1 MLIKQVM
8 LDRIATGEIDT
19 LFRRQKR
26 PTVKTGGT
34 LRTAI
39 GMLDI
44 LAVEQIELADVTDAD
59 ARRAGFESAE
69 AAVAA
74 LTEKSEGVFLRVRV
88 QIGGVDPRLVLR
100 SKGDLDAS
108 ELAEA
113 RKRLERLDR
122 AGKRGPWTVQFLTM
136 LSQRPHVRAP
146 DLAASIGWETAPFKD
161 NVRKLKELGLTISH
175 SPGYE
180 LSPRGHT
187 VLAAL
192 LDERG

>member
-1 MLIKQVM
+1 MLIKRAV
-8 LDRIATGEIDT
+8 LDRIAAGEIDT
-19 LFRRQKR
+19 LYRRQKR

-44 LAVEQIELADVTDAD
+44 VAVEQIELGDVTDDD
-59 ARRAGFESAE
+59 AGRAGFESAE

-74 LTEKSEGVFLRVRV
+74 LTEKPEGQFLRVRV
-88 QIGGVDPRLVLR
+88 RVGGVDPRLVLR
-100 SKGDLDAS
+100 SKGDLDHT
-108 ELAEA
+108 ELDEA

-122 AGKRGPWTVQFLTM
+122 ASKHGPWTVQFLTM
-136 LSQRPHVRAP
+136 LSERPHVRAP

-161 NVRKLKELGLTISH
+161 NVRKLKQLGLTISH

-187 VLAAL
+187 VLIDL
-192 LDERG
+192 LDRHR

>member
-1 MLIKQVM
+1 MLIKQVV